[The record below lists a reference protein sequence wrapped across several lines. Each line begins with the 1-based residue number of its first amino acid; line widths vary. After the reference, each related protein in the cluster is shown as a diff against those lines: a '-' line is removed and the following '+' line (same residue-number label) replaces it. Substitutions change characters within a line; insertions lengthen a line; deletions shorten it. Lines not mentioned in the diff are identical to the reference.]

1 MVKLEDI
8 YFSFTP
14 DKAIFRGFNWH
25 AAAHERWAIIGPS
38 GCGKTTL
45 LYLLA
50 GLYSPAKG
58 SIHIGRSLITS
69 PRMSTGLILQDFGLL
84 PWATVFDNTAV
95 GLRIRHYDKT
105 HTGRKARE
113 WLLRLGIDGIA
124 GKFPS
129 EISGGERQRVAI
141 ARTLALD
148 PDLLL
153 MDEPFASL
161 DALTRED
168 LQNAVMSLW
177 ERLSCTLVLVTH
189 NIEEAVL
196 ISNRILV
203 LRQPPNTEAI
213 VIENA
218 GSGTPE
224 YRNTPAFSSK
234 CRLLRGLL
242 DAKADLLQ
250 PQTPGFCQ

>member
-1 MVKLEDI
+1 MVKLENVS
-8 YFSFTP
+8 FSYTP
-14 DKAIFRGFNWH
+14 GKAIFQGFNWQ
-25 AAAHERWAIIGPS
+25 AAHRERWAIIGPS

-50 GLYSPAKG
+50 CLYLPARG
-58 SIHIGRSLITS
+58 NICIDNASLTG

-84 PWATVFDNTAV
+84 PWATVFDNTVV
-95 GLRIRHYDKT
+95 GLRIRRYNKIHS
-105 HTGRKARE
+105 GRKARE
-113 WLLRLGIDGIA
+113 WLLRLGIEGIA
-124 GKFPS
+124 EKFPS

-141 ARTLALD
+141 ARTLALE

-168 LQNAVMSLW
+168 LQNVVMSLW

-196 ISNRILV
+196 LSNRILV
-203 LRQPPNTEAI
+203 LRQPPNTEAV
-213 VIENA
+213 VIENP
-218 GSGTPE
+218 GSGTLL
-224 YRNTPAFSSK
+224 YRNTSQFSSI
-234 CRLLRGLL
+234 CHILRSLL
-242 DAKADLLQ
+242 DTKAESEKM
-250 PQTPGFCQ
+250 QTLRFYQ